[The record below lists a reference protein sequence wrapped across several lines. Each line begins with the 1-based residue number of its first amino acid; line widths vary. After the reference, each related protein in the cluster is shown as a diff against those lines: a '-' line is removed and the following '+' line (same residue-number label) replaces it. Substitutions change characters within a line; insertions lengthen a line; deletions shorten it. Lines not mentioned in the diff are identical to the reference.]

1 MPSSPLAQV
10 QNKTRTNIMK
20 IALSAS
26 HGGNDTAKSL
36 LAECDVIYTTQFMRV
51 EELREQFPH
60 ADVRPIPFATE
71 PMFKFLRD
79 YHRESVPDCEFVE
92 FPDLF
97 KLRQFAPVDEVAN
110 G

>member
-1 MPSSPLAQV
+1 
-10 QNKTRTNIMK
+10 MK

-26 HGGNDTAKSL
+26 HGGSDKAKAL

-51 EELREQFPH
+51 EELREQFPS

-71 PMFKFLRD
+71 AMFKFLRD

-97 KLRQFAPVDEVAN
+97 KLRQFAPVEVVAN